1 MFIDSVKGIQY
12 ISQHLFSFLFPFIFL
27 LLIVPLSD
35 LASSLSPEGQR
46 VIEKAQESLQ
56 RHQGQE
62 PLGQPILVKLDTAYF
77 ISHPKEGNNQIKVLL
92 NYTLTNN
99 SLFGINAN
107 AVLKI
112 YATNGTLL
120 KTSSFPSGFILKN
133 TDTKQLLT
141 NIPFKSGENITAVI
155 ALTDQNKTIPLS
167 NSLKIPMTLGKS
179 FTGH

>member
-1 MFIDSVKGIQY
+1 MFIDSVKGIQHM
-12 ISQHLFSFLFPFIFL
+12 SQHLFSFLFPFTFL
-27 LLIVPLSD
+27 LLIIPLSNM
-35 LASSLSPEGQR
+35 ACSLSPEGQR

-56 RHQGQE
+56 KHQGQE
-62 PLGQPILVKLDTAYF
+62 PSGQPILVKFNTAYF
-77 ISHPKEGNNQIKVLL
+77 ISHPKEGNNQVKVLL

-99 SLFGINAN
+99 SLIGINAN

-120 KTSSFPSGFILKN
+120 KTSSFPSGFIVKN
-133 TDTKQLLT
+133 MDTKQLLT

>member
-12 ISQHLFSFLFPFIFL
+12 MSQHLFSFLFPFTFL
-27 LLIVPLSD
+27 LLIIPLSNM
-35 LASSLSPEGQR
+35 ACSLSPEGQR
-46 VIEKAQESLQ
+46 AIEKAQESLQ

-62 PLGQPILVKLDTAYF
+62 PLGQPVLVKLDTAYF
-77 ISHPKEGNNQIKVLL
+77 ISHPKEGNNH
-92 NYTLTNN
+92 YTLTNN
-99 SLFGINAN
+99 SLIGINAN